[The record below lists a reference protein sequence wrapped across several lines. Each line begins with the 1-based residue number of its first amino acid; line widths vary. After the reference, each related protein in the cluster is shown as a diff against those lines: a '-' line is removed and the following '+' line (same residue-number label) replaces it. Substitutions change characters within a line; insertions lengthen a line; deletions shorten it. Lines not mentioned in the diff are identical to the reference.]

1 MKLLD
6 RVVFLS
12 DRIDKDRFYDQHV
25 ARAIGFRRTAVIP
38 NGVDLEAHDSDLP
51 DFRKQ
56 YKLDGRLLI
65 LCVGKFSDLKNELGV
80 VRSVLRAEIDAATL
94 ILIGPEMND
103 YARRIAATWAE
114 RRPAT
119 NADLLCLYGLT
130 QTEILGAHRAAD
142 IYLSASR
149 TECFPLVILDAMA
162 ARTPFV
168 STPVGCVPDLPGG
181 LLAATEQEMAQ
192 GISRL
197 ASTPSMRAQLGEQ
210 GRAACE
216 RSYNWPAV
224 SRQYAKLIGDL
235 ELNDGA
241 SAAEF

>member
-1 MKLLD
+1 
-6 RVVFLS
+6 
-12 DRIDKDRFYDQHV
+12 
-25 ARAIGFRRTAVIP
+25 
-38 NGVDLEAHDSDLP
+38 
-51 DFRKQ
+51 
-56 YKLDGRLLI
+56 
-65 LCVGKFSDLKNELGV
+65 
-80 VRSVLRAEIDAATL
+80 
-94 ILIGPEMND
+94 
-103 YARRIAATWAE
+103 
-114 RRPAT
+114 
-119 NADLLCLYGLT
+119 
-130 QTEILGAHRAAD
+130 
-142 IYLSASR
+142 
-149 TECFPLVILDAMA
+149 
-162 ARTPFV
+162 
-168 STPVGCVPDLPGG
+168 VPDLPGG